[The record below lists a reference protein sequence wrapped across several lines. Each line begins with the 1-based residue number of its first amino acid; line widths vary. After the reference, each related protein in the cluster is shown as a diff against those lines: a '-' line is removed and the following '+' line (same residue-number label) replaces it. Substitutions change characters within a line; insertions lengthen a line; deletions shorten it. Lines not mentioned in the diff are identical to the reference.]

1 MFSIKKAQ
9 DPSLLFPGACI
20 RGIESSPRRGT
31 YREQPEIPEY
41 RSQPVP
47 PETFTRLAGV
57 MVEGVCHP
65 LRF

>member
-1 MFSIKKAQ
+1 MFLAA
-9 DPSLLFPGACI
+9 PGSERQILPGVTTGAPL
-20 RGIESSPRRGT
+20 SPRRGT
-31 YREQPEIPEY
+31 YREQPGIPEY

-47 PETFTRLAGV
+47 PERFTRLVGV